1 VLPLYHLEKV
11 ISWGILNPY
20 VPVYCTSRLLE
31 DHDKRN

>member
-20 VPVYCTSRLLE
+20 VPVYCILP
-31 DHDKRN
+31 HDLS